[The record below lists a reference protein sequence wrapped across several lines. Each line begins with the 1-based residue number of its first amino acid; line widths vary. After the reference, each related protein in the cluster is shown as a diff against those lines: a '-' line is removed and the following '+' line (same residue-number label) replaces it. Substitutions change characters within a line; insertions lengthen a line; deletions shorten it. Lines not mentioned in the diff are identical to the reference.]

1 MRSTLPAKPDG
12 GNLRGSWPAIWMLGT
27 GNGHEWPRHGEIDIV
42 EMVGSRASN
51 QGSRILGNHIFKTLG
66 GKVSGT
72 LTADAK
78 VIRDRRVG

>member
-51 QGSRILGNHIFKTLG
+51 EDYVSCPSFMTFASASQFHIYLSL
-66 GKVSGT
+66 VNAC
-72 LTADAK
+72 LA
-78 VIRDRRVG
+78 